1 MIAIEIVEAGPLTSV
16 QDAGR
21 FGALVFGVAASGPM
35 DRNAFENTARLLG
48 SKSQTVL
55 EIAAGRMEF
64 VLRGGDMRMAC
75 CGGDFELEVNG
86 KVRQWNARLEL
97 SADDRVSIV
106 PGSMGNYGY
115 IRFEHDL
122 DVPFRLNSRATN
134 TIARFGGYEGRI
146 LAKGDMV
153 RLVSPGESGDRP
165 SAVSLDVAPAE
176 NGPFRFIWGLHADAF
191 SNQLRQHFVGEKFVI
206 SNRLDRM
213 GVRLLDPG
221 GVFDGQQLL
230 SLVSDAVVPGDIQIL
245 GDGTPIVLMR
255 DHQPTGGYPR
265 IATIISADLS
275 RFAQLRPGSEV
286 RFCSVSV
293 AHAQAILAK
302 KAGSK

>member
-1 MIAIEIVEAGPLTSV
+1 MIGIEIVEAGPLTSV

-48 SKSQTVL
+48 ATSQTVL

-64 VLRGGDMRMAC
+64 VLRGGDMGMAC
-75 CGGDFELEVNG
+75 CGGGFELEVNG
-86 KVRQWNARLEL
+86 GVRQWNTRLEL
-97 SADDRVSIV
+97 RADDRVTIV
-106 PGSMGNYGY
+106 PGGVGNYGY
-115 IRFEHDL
+115 IRFEYDL
-122 DVPFRLNSRATN
+122 DVPVRLNSYATN
-134 TIARFGGYEGRI
+134 TIARFGGYQGRV

-153 RLVSPGESGDRP
+153 RLAPPGERGDTP
-165 SAVSLDVAPAE
+165 SAVSMVVDPAE
-176 NGPFRFIWGLHADAF
+176 SGPIRFIWGLHADAF
-191 SNQLRQHFVGEKFVI
+191 SNQLRQRFVGEKFVI

-213 GVRLLDPG
+213 GVRLSDQG
-221 GVFDGQQLL
+221 GVFEGAQLL

-286 RFCSVSV
+286 QFSSVSV
-293 AHAQAILAK
+293 AHAQAIFA
-302 KAGSK
+302 KAGPK